1 MKAKIERKVKAILQ
15 GKHPGKGLRE
25 AYALIHLNEPLKTSK
40 EILADLDN
48 IKRQVVK
55 DIKK

>member
-1 MKAKIERKVKAILQ
+1 MKTKIEREVKAILR

-25 AYALIHLNEPLKTSK
+25 AYALIHLHEPLKTAK
-40 EILADLDN
+40 EILADLDS

-55 DIKK
+55 DTKK